1 VNKQFTSLKLTNK
14 ASWTEVTA
22 VIATGALHFLSKAFG
37 LHGFFIVAAALFWV
51 VFILWRAKRQPRI
64 LFDWGFRFDNL
75 LKPFLITTA
84 VSLPGIVTM
93 AFFGFLHDNLTLPP
107 HLWILLILYPIWGII
122 QQFLVQGLVVRNLSL
137 TKLGSRPI
145 LIVVLGATL
154 FGLVHAPNIL
164 FMLATF
170 CLGLLFVPLY
180 LHFRN
185 LLPLGLFHGWLG
197 SLFYLWV
204 LGHDPWHNLVNTLGL
219 NT

>member
-1 VNKQFTSLKLTNK
+1 
-14 ASWTEVTA
+14 
-22 VIATGALHFLSKAFG
+22 
-37 LHGFFIVAAALFWV
+37 
-51 VFILWRAKRQPRI
+51 
-64 LFDWGFRFDNL
+64 
-75 LKPFLITTA
+75 
-84 VSLPGIVTM
+84 M